1 VGFGRE
7 RGWVG
12 RCRWGGLKTWERMTS
27 GSHVWVSGMKERY
40 KEDVCGRSRYKGENF
55 VDQIKYR
62 RVWTVLGRVEVLLC
76 HAGTDSLRGTEP
88 IELTCADLSTAARRQ
103 RQSTLASSMITRMQ
117 AGRPIAAFHQI
128 VMYLRHGWLASQ
140 RQPSGLFAAAAGT
153 MRGTVAQM
161 NVREIP
167 CMHGSEGANKARTNR
182 CTSVWTWLHQSINK
196 L

>member
-128 VMYLRHGWLASQ
+128 VTYLRHGWLASQ
-140 RQPSGLFAAAAGT
+140 RQGFLRLLLG
-153 MRGTVAQM
+153 RCEAQM

-182 CTSVWTWLHQSINK
+182 CTSVRTG
-196 L
+196 